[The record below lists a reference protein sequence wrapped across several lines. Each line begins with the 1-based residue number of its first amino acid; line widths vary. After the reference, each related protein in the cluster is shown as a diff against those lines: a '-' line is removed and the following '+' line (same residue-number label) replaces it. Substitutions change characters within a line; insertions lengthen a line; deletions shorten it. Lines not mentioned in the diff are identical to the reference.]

1 MLEEE
6 GRSLGHRLSAAL
18 RIQMSQFRAR
28 TTQHTCCPS
37 VPVITSPVRTPSPV
51 ITHTVRVCALRKR
64 QRQRREQENERDRPT
79 ERTAPGWAGQ
89 SRSRYRAQ
97 ACAAGSSYVRVYYM
111 HAALPPVARGPCTH
125 ARVRLVIHTPDDPPI
140 KQCFFF
146 ELARSLS
153 RRENEHK
160 QTQTLGRGSL
170 GSWIDEDRS

>member
-28 TTQHTCCPS
+28 TTQHTRTA
-37 VPVITSPVRTPSPV
+37 PVYQCDHQSSPDPLPGDH
-51 ITHTVRVCALRKR
+51 THGACLCALRKHFSGSGT
-64 QRQRREQENERDRPT
+64 REQENERDRPT

-153 RRENEHK
+153 LVERTNTNK
-160 QTQTLGRGSL
+160 LKP
-170 GSWIDEDRS
+170 

>member
-1 MLEEE
+1 
-6 GRSLGHRLSAAL
+6 
-18 RIQMSQFRAR
+18 MSQFRAR
-28 TTQHTCCPS
+28 TTQHTRTA
-37 VPVITSPVRTPSPV
+37 PVYQCDHQSSPDPLPGDH
-51 ITHTVRVCALRKR
+51 THGACLCALRKR

-79 ERTAPGWAGQ
+79 ERP
-89 SRSRYRAQ
+89 
-97 ACAAGSSYVRVYYM
+97 
-111 HAALPPVARGPCTH
+111 RGGLASLDRGTERK
-125 ARVRLVIHTPDDPPI
+125 RVRQVRPMSAYTTCTQRYHRLRVVRALTHGYDWSSFTPDDPPI

>member
-28 TTQHTCCPS
+28 TTQHTRTA
-37 VPVITSPVRTPSPV
+37 PVYQCDHQSSPDPLPGDH
-51 ITHTVRVCALRKR
+51 THGACLCALRKR
-64 QRQRREQENERDRPT
+64 QRQRNKRTRERERPT
-79 ERTAPGWAGQ
+79 DRTAPGWAGQ

-153 RRENEHK
+153 RRER
-160 QTQTLGRGSL
+160 TQTNSNPRQGITRLV
-170 GSWIDEDRS
+170 DR

>member
-28 TTQHTCCPS
+28 TTQHTRTA
-37 VPVITSPVRTPSPV
+37 PVYQCDHQSSPDPLPGDH
-51 ITHTVRVCALRKR
+51 THGACVCALRKR

-79 ERTAPGWAGQ
+79 ERP
-89 SRSRYRAQ
+89 
-97 ACAAGSSYVRVYYM
+97 
-111 HAALPPVARGPCTH
+111 RGGLASLDRGTERK
-125 ARVRLVIHTPDDPPI
+125 RVRQVRPMSAYTTCTQRYHRLRVVRALTHGYDWSSFTPDDPPI

-153 RRENEHK
+153 
-160 QTQTLGRGSL
+160 
-170 GSWIDEDRS
+170 